1 LFQGNLLVAKPLFFN
16 DKNFSRSVILLANH
30 QNSGSL
36 GFILNKPIN
45 IYLNKI
51 IPIINQ
57 KFNIYFGG
65 PVERDNL
72 FFIHNSAN
80 LIPNSIKIDKNLFWG
95 GDFDCT
101 IKLINSKKICSK
113 HIRFF
118 LGYSGWSK
126 NQLKNELNSNSWII
140 KENIYQENIIALDYN
155 TIWRDQIRS
164 MGGDYLMWSN
174 APENPNL
181 N

>member
-1 LFQGNLLVAKPLFFN
+1 MFQGNLLVAKPLFFN

-101 IKLINSKKICSK
+101 IKLINSKKYVLNIYD
-113 HIRFF
+113 FF
-118 LGYSGWSK
+118 LAIQDGQK
-126 NQLKNELNSNSWII
+126 IN
-140 KENIYQENIIALDYN
+140 
-155 TIWRDQIRS
+155 
-164 MGGDYLMWSN
+164 
-174 APENPNL
+174 
-181 N
+181 